1 MNKRSSLFV
10 FFVRGVSRKV
20 YKVDAARRKTTITF
34 LSEKPIRCSNLSA
47 PIILRKHEK
56 WVDSEDRKWARVGA
70 TTLILMT
77 FRLMTLSSKT
87 TLILDNDIETQMEI
101 LNSSA

>member
-1 MNKRSSLFV
+1 MSKRSSLFGL
-10 FFVRGVSRKV
+10 FVRDVSRKV
-20 YKVDAARRKTTITF
+20 YKIGAARRKTTITF

-56 WVDSEDRKWARVGA
+56 WVDSEDRKWAREGA
-70 TTLILMT
+70 TTLSLMT
-77 FRLMTLSSKT
+77 FCLMTLSIKT
-87 TLILDNDIETQMEI
+87 TLVSDNDTETQMEI